1 MNLEVKVILLSGIYG
16 PGSRACV
23 HGPKNISDG
32 FKRKPVLPNEFRIFW
47 GGLIICPVL
56 WALFGLMALFTLKV
70 GFPRAEGAFAN

>member
-1 MNLEVKVILLSGIYG
+1 MNLEAKVILLSGINR
-16 PGSRACV
+16 PGYFT
-23 HGPKNISDG
+23 KTISEG

-70 GFPRAEGAFAN
+70 KTGIYQLKI

>member
-1 MNLEVKVILLSGIYG
+1 MDQKF
-16 PGSRACV
+16 
-23 HGPKNISDG
+23 ISDG

-70 GFPRAEGAFAN
+70 KIGIHRLNSFDPICI